1 MKRLT
6 GAALASTHQQ
16 HRQKPGYFPKIA
28 FQSYHQVDSNADS
41 EVQHLFFPSQEEG
54 SWGLYLDGILA
65 ACAGPAINEGVAHVD
80 NPADPVRIGVQ
91 FCFEGLVLL
100 MLALKTPNTPPT
112 TTFQNQVL
120 RGSVFRDKGFS
131 EGSGS
136 ELRELGAGVNTFLE
150 GSHRICEKCFW
161 SQSGGSSEMV

>member
-100 MLALKTPNTPPT
+100 MLALKTPNTPPPHHLSKPGPAR
-112 TTFQNQVL
+112 QCLQ
-120 RGSVFRDKGFS
+120 G
-131 EGSGS
+131 
-136 ELRELGAGVNTFLE
+136 
-150 GSHRICEKCFW
+150 
-161 SQSGGSSEMV
+161 